1 MTFLP
6 IETHLKITAQMIKYT
21 ELSTS
26 ILKCKVGFFSPKQ
39 RESEI
44 KCVFIRKSTELH
56 FTTTVKPHLVIHMG
70 MFKALQIKT

>member
-26 ILKCKVGFFSPKQ
+26 ILKCKVGFFPQNREKVKQ
-39 RESEI
+39 NVYLLE
-44 KCVFIRKSTELH
+44 
-56 FTTTVKPHLVIHMG
+56 
-70 MFKALQIKT
+70 KAQNYILQQLWSLIW